1 MNIIFD
7 LGNVL
12 IEWNKE
18 KILSKICKNDLEYNL
33 FNKFVFQSNLWIDLD
48 NGKISLEFLE
58 NQLIDEMGHQ
68 YQDQIHE
75 LVWNWF
81 NYVDLYDEVYELI
94 KQLKKKNFQI
104 YVLSNTS
111 SIFHILLDS
120 VLSKVSSV
128 LDGYVISCEVKMMK
142 PQKEIYLSL
151 VNKYQLDIKDCIF
164 LDDLEENVEENVEA
178 ARTLGIKAF
187 QIKERKEISNIL
199 KDLLN

>member
-33 FNKFVFQSNLWIDLD
+33 FNQFGFQSNLWIDLD

-128 LDGYVISCEVKMMK
+128 LNGYVISCEVKMMK

-164 LDDLEENVEENVEA
+164 LDDLEENVEA

>member
-33 FNKFVFQSNLWIDLD
+33 FNQFVFQSNLWIDLD

-128 LDGYVISCEVKMMK
+128 LDSYVISCEVKMMK

-164 LDDLEENVEENVEA
+164 LDDLEENVEA

>member
-1 MNIIFD
+1 D

-164 LDDLEENVEENVEA
+164 LDDLEENVEA

>member
-120 VLSKVSSV
+120 ILSKVSSV

-164 LDDLEENVEENVEA
+164 LDDLEENVEA

>member
-33 FNKFVFQSNLWIDLD
+33 FNKFIFQSNLWIDLD

-164 LDDLEENVEENVEA
+164 LDDLEENVEA

>member
-33 FNKFVFQSNLWIDLD
+33 FNQFVFQSNLWIDLD

-164 LDDLEENVEENVEA
+164 LDDLEENVEA
-178 ARTLGIKAF
+178 ARTLCIKAF

>member
-164 LDDLEENVEENVEA
+164 LDDLEENVEA
-178 ARTLGIKAF
+178 GRTLGIKAF

>member
-128 LDGYVISCEVKMMK
+128 LDGYVISCEIKMMK

-164 LDDLEENVEENVEA
+164 LDDLEENVEA

>member
-58 NQLIDEMGHQ
+58 NQLINEMGHQ

-164 LDDLEENVEENVEA
+164 LDDLEENVEA

>member
-33 FNKFVFQSNLWIDLD
+33 FNQFVFQSNLWIDLD

-81 NYVDLYDEVYELI
+81 NYVDLYNEVYELI

-164 LDDLEENVEENVEA
+164 LDDLEENVEA

>member
-94 KQLKKKNFQI
+94 KQLRKKNFQI

-164 LDDLEENVEENVEA
+164 LDDLEENVEA

>member
-164 LDDLEENVEENVEA
+164 LDDVEA

>member
-164 LDDLEENVEENVEA
+164 LDDLEENVEA
-178 ARTLGIKAF
+178 ARTLGIKVF

>member
-104 YVLSNTS
+104 YVLTNTS

-164 LDDLEENVEENVEA
+164 LDDLEENVEA

>member
-33 FNKFVFQSNLWIDLD
+33 FNQFVFQSNLWIDLD

-75 LVWNWF
+75 LVRNWF

-164 LDDLEENVEENVEA
+164 LDDLEENVEA

>member
-1 MNIIFD
+1 MVFR
-7 LGNVL
+7 LGVNN
-12 IEWNKE
+12 WG
-18 KILSKICKNDLEYNL
+18 L

-164 LDDLEENVEENVEA
+164 LDDLEENVEA
-178 ARTLGIKAF
+178 ARTLGIKAL

>member
-81 NYVDLYDEVYELI
+81 NYVDLYDEVYEII

-164 LDDLEENVEENVEA
+164 LDDLEENVEA

>member
-120 VLSKVSSV
+120 VLSKVSYV

-164 LDDLEENVEENVEA
+164 LDDLEENVEA

>member
-68 YQDQIHE
+68 YQDQLHE

-164 LDDLEENVEENVEA
+164 LDDLEENVEA

>member
-18 KILSKICKNDLEYNL
+18 KILSKIRKNDLEYNL

-164 LDDLEENVEENVEA
+164 LDDLEENVEA

>member
-142 PQKEIYLSL
+142 PQKKIYLSL

-164 LDDLEENVEENVEA
+164 LDDLEENVEA

>member
-12 IEWNKE
+12 IEWNKK

-164 LDDLEENVEENVEA
+164 LDDLEENVEA

>member
-1 MNIIFD
+1 M
-7 LGNVL
+7 NVL

-164 LDDLEENVEENVEA
+164 LDDLEENVEA

>member
-164 LDDLEENVEENVEA
+164 LDDLEENVEA

-199 KDLLN
+199 

>member
-33 FNKFVFQSNLWIDLD
+33 FNKFVFQSNLWIDLN

-164 LDDLEENVEENVEA
+164 LDDLEENVEA

>member
-58 NQLIDEMGHQ
+58 NQLIDDMGHQ

-164 LDDLEENVEENVEA
+164 LDDLEENVEA

>member
-33 FNKFVFQSNLWIDLD
+33 FNQCVFQSNLWIDLD

-164 LDDLEENVEENVEA
+164 LDNLEENVEA

>member
-164 LDDLEENVEENVEA
+164 LDDLEENVEA

-199 KDLLN
+199 KDLIN

>member
-1 MNIIFD
+1 
-7 LGNVL
+7 NVL

-164 LDDLEENVEENVEA
+164 LDDLEENVEA

>member
-18 KILSKICKNDLEYNL
+18 KILSKICKNDLKYNL

-164 LDDLEENVEENVEA
+164 LDDLEENVEA

>member
-18 KILSKICKNDLEYNL
+18 KILSKIYKNDLEYNL

-164 LDDLEENVEENVEA
+164 LDDLEENVEA

>member
-104 YVLSNTS
+104 YVLSNIS

-120 VLSKVSSV
+120 ILSKVSSV

-164 LDDLEENVEENVEA
+164 LDDLEENVEA

>member
-128 LDGYVISCEVKMMK
+128 LDGYVISYEVKMMK

-164 LDDLEENVEENVEA
+164 LDDLEENVEA

>member
-18 KILSKICKNDLEYNL
+18 KISSKICKNDLEYNL

-164 LDDLEENVEENVEA
+164 LDDLEENVEA